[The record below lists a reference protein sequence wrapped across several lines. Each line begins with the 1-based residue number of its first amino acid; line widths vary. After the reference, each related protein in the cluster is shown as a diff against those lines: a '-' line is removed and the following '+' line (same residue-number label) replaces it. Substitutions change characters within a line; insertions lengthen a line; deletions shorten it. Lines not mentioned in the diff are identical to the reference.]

1 MRATAVALFVALL
14 AAGGAGAVTLPSIY
28 VDYSDS
34 CTFTM
39 RADGG
44 ITLAAA
50 SAPGPTVPP
59 GLYQIVLTAPK
70 NAPSCPMDFQLS
82 GPGVNLVWEF
92 GGEALD
98 SMATETLLPSSTYT
112 ATDLRNSSRGYV
124 VFSTSAT
131 GSSGSLVTQTP
142 TTAGGK
148 GQTVPGIVGAAVLPF
163 RGTVHVTVPS
173 SGRLLI
179 TSQGRRVTRL
189 APGRYTTVVADDSAH
204 RGLAVRS
211 ASGSERTLT
220 SLAFTGSRTVTV
232 SLAAGASLAA
242 TA

>member
-1 MRATAVALFVALL
+1 VVALFVALL
-14 AAGGAGAVTLPSIY
+14 ATGGADAVTLPSIY

-59 GLYQIVLTAPK
+59 GVYQIVLTAPK

-112 ATDLRNSSRGYV
+112 ATDLRSSSPGYV

-131 GSSGSLVTQTP
+131 GSSSSLVTQTP

-148 GQTVPGIVGAAVLPF
+148 GQTVQGVVGTALSPY
-163 RGTVHVTVPS
+163 RGTVHVTVPR
-173 SGRLLI
+173 SGALRM
-179 TSQGRRVTRL
+179 TARGRRVTRL
-189 APGRYTTVVADDSAH
+189 QPGRYKAVVADDSPR

-211 ASGSERTLT
+211 ASGRERTLT
-220 SLAFTGSRTVTV
+220 SLAFTGSRTLTV
-232 SLAAGASLAA
+232 SLPAGASFAA
-242 TA
+242 TP

>member
-1 MRATAVALFVALL
+1 MVALL
-14 AAGGAGAVTLPSIY
+14 AGLFATGGAGAVTLPSIY

-44 ITLAAA
+44 IALAATT
-50 SAPGPTVPP
+50 APGPTVPP

-131 GSSGSLVTQTP
+131 GSSSSLVPQTP
-142 TTAGGK
+142 TTAGGT
-148 GQTVPGIVGAAVLPF
+148 GQTVPGVVGSAVLPF
-163 RGTVHVTVPS
+163 RGTVDVTVPS
-173 SGRLLI
+173 SGALRI
-179 TSQGRRVTRL
+179 TARGRRVARL
-189 APGRYTTVVADDSAH
+189 QPGRYRTVVVDDSPR

-211 ASGSERTLT
+211 AGGRERTIT
-220 SLAFTGSRTVTV
+220 TLAFTGRKTVGV
-232 SLAAGASLAA
+232 SLAAGASFAA
-242 TA
+242 TPR